1 MTMIIRDS
9 TLIIWWLATIFWIII
24 EIRSQSCGPRISP
37 RLLKENVIP
46 CDINT
51 NGYCTEP
58 GQAYPW
64 SSMRRFIFENQGFVK
79 KMYGEQR
86 QSQIIHDEL
95 ERLNNLYQDSSSRL
109 SSASRRHSKQRQ
121 NFGKLNSNHNVDD
134 DSNKTGDDRF
144 QSKHS
149 QATTTTTTTT
159 IMMTATTDHYEQDLI
174 INENQ
179 SITDNPIINES
190 RSLSSSNESTNIL
203 VDNEN
208 IDDDDNNNNN
218 NNIVIDDNVTDV
230 EDENYDDDDYGG
242 GGMTTTTTTT
252 TTMTTVKGYNACPIT
267 QEVVAP
273 YWANNTRGE
282 TLALLN
288 VYPFEQYIHWEKCT
302 NEYEQMFCRDGCR
315 CEQQYRLHRLLAF
328 DPKNECR
335 GIFADWF
342 RFPGCCVCICY
353 DYYHDNDQQNQQ
365 HERINNRKARL

>member
-190 RSLSSSNESTNIL
+190 
-203 VDNEN
+203 
-208 IDDDDNNNNN
+208 
-218 NNIVIDDNVTDV
+218 
-230 EDENYDDDDYGG
+230 
-242 GGMTTTTTTT
+242 
-252 TTMTTVKGYNACPIT
+252 
-267 QEVVAP
+267 QVVAP